1 MDQKALAR
9 CLLKSKIKP
18 IMFGGHQEDSL
29 RPGTENVAGI
39 VGFGSAIELL
49 CEADYK
55 NEILK
60 VGELRLFY

>member
-1 MDQKALAR
+1 M
-9 CLLKSKIKP
+9 
-18 IMFGGHQEDSL
+18 
-29 RPGTENVAGI
+29 AGI